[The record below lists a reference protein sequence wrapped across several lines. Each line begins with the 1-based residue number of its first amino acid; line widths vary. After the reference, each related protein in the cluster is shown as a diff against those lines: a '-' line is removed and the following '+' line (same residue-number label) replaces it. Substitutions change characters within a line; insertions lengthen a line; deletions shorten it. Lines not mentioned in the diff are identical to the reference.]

1 MLEWLALLDGLC
13 VKSFLFFKVIPVIVI
28 AVGVSFYGIY
38 LTSGRLPSLHS
49 IAQIAHW
56 DNAKAIAVNGKSAL
70 VNTATRWL
78 SNDVGDANV
87 AVIVSADPAADAI
100 IFRWHAADGSVSY
113 GDTPPAHITRV
124 ELLRKGDLTPIT
136 VLSHQAFRQPRQTTT
151 STNHNPHNR
160 PSPDAAAPAAD
171 RSMEPPSL
179 IERARAVK
187 RQLEARSQLQ
197 RQRLDDLGTQ

>member
-13 VKSFLFFKVIPVIVI
+13 VKSFLFFKAVPVMVI

-38 LTSGRLPSLHS
+38 LTCGRLPSLHS
-49 IAQIAHW
+49 IAQVTHW
-56 DNAKAIAVNGKSAL
+56 NSAKAIVVNGKNAL

-78 SNDVGDANV
+78 SDDVGDANV
-87 AVIVSADPAADAI
+87 AVIASADPAADAI

-136 VLSHQAFRQPRQTTT
+136 ILSHQAFQQPRQTTT
-151 STNHNPHNR
+151 TKNHNPSNK
-160 PSPDAAAPAAD
+160 SAPDAANRA
-171 RSMEPPSL
+171 MEQPSL

-187 RQLEARSQLQ
+187 RQLEARNQAQQL
-197 RQRLDDLGTQ
+197 RLDSLGTQ